1 MIRRVFGPIAILAVV
16 GALAIGAVAYAASA
30 VTSTPTPGPRSAPA
44 YDAMPAAAHHGNCPN
59 MGGGSSGSGSGSSS
73 SGSGESS
80 APSV

>member
-30 VTSTPTPGPRSAPA
+30 VTSTPAPAQRSAPA
-44 YDAMPAAAHHGNCPN
+44 FNAMPAADHHGDCPN
-59 MGGGSSGSGSGSSS
+59 MGGDSSGSSGSSD

-80 APSV
+80 VPNV